1 MGITAELFRRQPGV
15 GRNPHPG
22 ASVAADRA
30 KGFRDGIAKHYVTAM
45 ATIQATAER
54 RRDRVRDFLAFRQ
67 GATAGGDWGIEDAR
81 AWISGNA
88 GILDKDKPDGA
99 NFYWANWQENLDLIG
114 NNPNVAVADY
124 NWSDPNEAS
133 DLGFDTA
140 GNRVQYVIHRLCDK
154 AGAPNV
160 VQCVKSKLSA
170 GTAPTDGGSNQVQPV
185 GGGNVNIGTVV
196 LYRVTVRVTGPRNT
210 VSFVQAVLN

>member
-1 MGITAELFRRQPGV
+1 MKMRPLSARRERGTILFIALIV
-15 GRNPHPG
+15 L
-22 ASVAADRA
+22 VAMSLA
-30 KGFRDGIAKHYVTAM
+30 GIALMRSVDTNVLIAGN
-45 ATIQATAER
+45 
-54 RRDRVRDFLAFRQ
+54 LAFRQ

-114 NNPNVAVADY
+114 NNPSPAVADY
-124 NWSDPNEAS
+124 NWSDPNEAN

-160 VQCVKSKLSA
+160 VQCVKSKLSV
-170 GTAPTDGGSNQVQPV
+170 GTAPNEGGSNQVQPV
-185 GGGNVNIGTVV
+185 GGGNVQIGTVV